1 MLKSRTI
8 NKNIKSISNNDDS
21 FMNSKS
27 YESELIFTFNSPIN
41 DNDVFLDKHNVTK
54 SVRDSNALSYS
65 IPTNTFIKRERNYK
79 NDGDA
84 QSQDT
89 IEIGSLNSNMT
100 QEIPSTLMMNVND
113 PPSYENVVESKSSSL
128 PKYKHIIKDNP
139 SSKLNTNTLKMH
151 EILESER
158 YLTMPSRNSVSLK
171 DSFDFRLTSKS
182 KGNLHSKESFLN
194 NADNY
199 SSSSDEEY
207 LATSK
212 SHKEKKAIQ
221 KKDILL
227 EKQNNSQ
234 DWLVT
239 QFLIDEYSVHGRA
252 YENKRKNSVH
262 GFGMLQEDM
271 FDSSSDEE

>member
-1 MLKSRTI
+1 
-8 NKNIKSISNNDDS
+8 
-21 FMNSKS
+21 MNSKS

>member
-1 MLKSRTI
+1 MFKARTI
-8 NKNIKSISNNDDS
+8 NKNIKSISNNEDN
-21 FMNSKS
+21 FINSKS
-27 YESELIFTFNSPIN
+27 YESDLIFTFNSPIN
-41 DNDVFLDKHNVTK
+41 DNDVFFDKHNLTK
-54 SVRDSNALSYS
+54 LSRDSNALSYS
-65 IPTNTFIKRERNYK
+65 IPTNTFIKRERNH
-79 NDGDA
+79 NIDADA
-84 QSQDT
+84 QSEET
-89 IEIGSLNSNMT
+89 IEIGSFNSNMT

-113 PPSYENVVESKSSSL
+113 PPAYENVTESKASSL

-158 YLTMPSRNSVSLK
+158 YLAMPSRHSMSLK
-171 DSFDFRLTSKS
+171 DSFDFRLVSKA
-182 KGNLHSKESFLN
+182 KDNGHNQESYMN

-199 SSSSDEEY
+199 SSSSDEEF
-207 LATSK
+207 LTTSK
-212 SHKEKKAIQ
+212 NNKEQ
-221 KKDILL
+221 KVKQVDNMLL
-227 EKQNNSQ
+227 KKQNNSQ

-252 YENKRKNSVH
+252 YENKRKKSIH

>member
-1 MLKSRTI
+1 MFKSRTI
-8 NKNIKSISNNDDS
+8 NKNIKSISNNEDN
-21 FMNSKS
+21 FINSKS
-27 YESELIFTFNSPIN
+27 YESDLIFTFNSPIN
-41 DNDVFLDKHNVTK
+41 DNDVFFDKHNLTK
-54 SVRDSNALSYS
+54 LPRDSAALSYS
-65 IPTNTFIKRERNYK
+65 IPTNTFIKRERNY
-79 NDGDA
+79 NIDADA
-84 QSQDT
+84 QSQET
-89 IEIGSLNSNMT
+89 IEIGSFSSNMT

-113 PPSYENVVESKSSSL
+113 PPAYENVIESKASSL

-158 YLTMPSRNSVSLK
+158 YLTTPSRNSMSLK
-171 DSFDFRLTSKS
+171 DSFDFRLLSKS
-182 KGNLHSKESFLN
+182 KDNGPNKESFMN
-194 NADNY
+194 NADIY

-207 LATSK
+207 LSTSK
-212 SHKEKKAIQ
+212 NTKEKKAKQ
-221 KKDILL
+221 VNNMLL
-227 EKQNNSQ
+227 KKQNNNQ

-252 YENKRKNSVH
+252 YENKRRKSAH